1 MPADAMIFKIAP
13 IGEWAN
19 AEVAGR
25 YNGSAVDIRDGYI
38 HFSTAAQIVDTL
50 EKHYAGLDNLVIVAV
65 DADELGE
72 ALRYET
78 ARGGALFPHLYAPLP
93 MSAILWVKPLVLKA
107 DGSHVLPDLE
117 AIS

>member
-50 EKHYAGLDNLVIVAV
+50 EKSLARDRAEWEKPQTSSAAFD
-65 DADELGE
+65 DAE
-72 ALRYET
+72 
-78 ARGGALFPHLYAPLP
+78 
-93 MSAILWVKPLVLKA
+93 W
-107 DGSHVLPDLE
+107 
-117 AIS
+117 